1 MQINSFVA
9 VLDTC
14 VLAPMPVADTLLRL
28 AEEPCFYLP
37 RWSQHILDE
46 LRRTL
51 TVKLGYTNQ
60 QADRR
65 LNVMRD
71 YFPEALVA
79 DYEDLIPSMK
89 NDPKDAHVLAAA
101 VRCSAHAIITD
112 NKQDFPT
119 SVLGQYSIECLSA
132 GEFLE
137 HQYHLDNDGFI
148 ALISTQAAEI
158 GKPLSWLLARLPKN
172 VAALIKA

>member
-1 MQINSFVA
+1 MASTSARRRVRGNSFVA

-37 RWSQHILDE
+37 RWSPHILDE

-51 TVKLGYTNQ
+51 IGKFGYTDQ

-71 YFPEALVA
+71 FFPEALVG

-89 NDPKDAHVLAAA
+89 NHPGTHTFLRPRYGVLLT
-101 VRCSAHAIITD
+101 RLS
-112 NKQDFPT
+112 PT
-119 SVLGQYSIECLSA
+119 
-132 GEFLE
+132 
-137 HQYHLDNDGFI
+137 
-148 ALISTQAAEI
+148 ISE
-158 GKPLSWLLARLPKN
+158 
-172 VAALIKA
+172 